1 MELAEQMQERERP
14 ALVDSHSHTAMQC
27 RKLVHFLRP
36 EDEARTRAVT
46 EAVDGLPLA
55 VAAVAVEEKRVV
67 ASATGEPMEW
77 EAGRMV
83 LPVSERLRSLVS
95 GPEYEAS
102 VEREQRRL
110 SFRLLPARRPPS
122 VRRASR

>member
-1 MELAEQMQERERP
+1 MQSRR
-14 ALVDSHSHTAMQC
+14 
-27 RKLVHFLRP
+27 LVHFLRP